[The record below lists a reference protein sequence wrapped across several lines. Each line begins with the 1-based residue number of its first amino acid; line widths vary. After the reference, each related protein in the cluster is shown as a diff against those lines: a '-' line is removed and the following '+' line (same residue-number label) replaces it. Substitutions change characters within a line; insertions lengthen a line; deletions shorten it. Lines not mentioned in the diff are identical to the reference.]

1 MNYDLLKLLLK
12 IMDSKIY
19 NRIKIMS
26 IVNIVSILSIAY
38 IGNDYWIN
46 YVNSLNFTGNSASK
60 IGGAIYYDVFRP
72 IMTNLIFQNNS
83 APYGND
89 IASYPVRIVAQGSN
103 DFQISLNELTSG
115 QLFTKGLVLNVID
128 FDNQTVTNLIKGN
141 IVVTTID
148 QNTKTSGRNS
158 ESIINGVST
167 FSGLILSAKPGS
179 NKIQFSVNTRIIDNS
194 VISRQFGKKND

>member
-1 MNYDLLKLLLK
+1 
-12 IMDSKIY
+12 
-19 NRIKIMS
+19 
-26 IVNIVSILSIAY
+26 
-38 IGNDYWIN
+38 
-46 YVNSLNFTGNSASK
+46 
-60 IGGAIYYDVFRP
+60 
-72 IMTNLIFQNNS
+72 MTNLIFQNNS

-141 IVVTTID
+141 IVVSIIY
-148 QNTKTSGRNS
+148 QNTKVSGRNS

-179 NKIQFSVNTRIIDNS
+179 NKIQFSVNTGNIDSS